1 MATRIRL
8 LRVPLALI
16 AALLAMTLVA
26 GPALASHKAFLFAR
40 MTGAQ
45 EVPGPGDADGNGA
58 AGIKINLDTSTV
70 CWALRV
76 EDILL
81 PATAAHIHE
90 GPKGVAGDI
99 VVTLSPPDAAGHARG
114 CTTADSALLADIA
127 ANPAQYYVN
136 VHNSDFPGGA
146 VRGQLHDLHIGH

>member
-1 MATRIRL
+1 MSRRISP

-16 AALLAMTLVA
+16 AALLAMMLVA
-26 GPALASHKAFLFAR
+26 GPALASHKAFLFTR
-40 MTGAQ
+40 MTGAK
-45 EVPGPGDADGNGA
+45 EIPPADEDGNGA

-76 EDILL
+76 EDITL

-90 GPKGVAGDI
+90 GTKDETGDI
-99 VVTLSPPDAAGHARG
+99 VVTLSPPDATGHSRG

-127 ANPAQYYVN
+127 ENPGAYYVN

-146 VRGQLHDLHIGH
+146 IRGQLHDLRIGH

>member
-1 MATRIRL
+1 M
-8 LRVPLALI
+8 RVPLALI
-16 AALLAMTLVA
+16 AALLAMMLVA
-26 GPALASHKAFLFAR
+26 GPALASHKAFLFTR
-40 MTGAQ
+40 MTGAK
-45 EVPGPGDADGNGA
+45 EVPGPGDEDGNGA

-76 EDILL
+76 EDITL
-81 PATAAHIHE
+81 PASAAHIHE
-90 GPKGVAGDI
+90 APKGVAGDI

-127 ANPAQYYVN
+127 ENPGQYYVN

-146 VRGQLHDLHIGH
+146 IRGQLHDTHFGH